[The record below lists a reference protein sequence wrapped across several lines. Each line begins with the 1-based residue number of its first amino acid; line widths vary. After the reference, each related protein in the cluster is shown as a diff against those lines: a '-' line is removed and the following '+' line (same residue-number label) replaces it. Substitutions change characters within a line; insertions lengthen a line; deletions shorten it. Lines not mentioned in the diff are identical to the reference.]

1 MHCTRKITDD
11 LIWVGGNDRRLAMF
25 EGVYSVP
32 DGVSYNSYLLLD
44 EMTVLFDTVDRA
56 VDKVFFENLTY
67 ALGGRALD
75 FVVVSHMEPDHS
87 ATLRELLLRYPDAVV
102 VCNQKAHD
110 MMLRFGYV
118 DSSRKPYLVKEGD
131 VMRTGKH
138 EFTFIM
144 APMVHWPEVMM
155 TLDTTTGTLFTA
167 DAFGTFGALNG
178 NLFADEVDFFAD
190 YLGEARRYYTNIV
203 GKYGVQVQA
212 VLKKAAAA
220 DIKMLCP
227 LHGFVWR
234 RNLGDYIEYYQ
245 KWSSYEPEDYG
256 VMIAY
261 ASVYGNTEN
270 AAEILAVKL
279 RERGIRVDMM
289 DVSVKPASE
298 LVSAAF
304 RYSHLVFAS
313 TTYNA
318 EIFVRMEEALRDLT
332 AHGIRNR
339 TVAFI
344 ENGSWAATSGRKMRA
359 LFEECKNMTFI
370 DSVVS
375 LKSSLAESQ
384 LAELDALADAI
395 VVSFPADRLPMG
407 SAAGTA
413 GSTDDAQA
421 AGKNDPTALFKLSY
435 GLFVVTTN
443 DGNRDNG
450 CITNTAIQA
459 ASGPNR
465 IAIAVN
471 KQNYTHDLIVRTGLF
486 NVSVLTQSAEFD
498 LFKRFGFASGRD
510 TDKFAGFD
518 SVKRT
523 ANGLL
528 AVTAA
533 TNAVFSCKVV
543 SILDCGSHSL
553 FLADITESEVLSNE
567 PSVTYEYYF
576 AHIKPKPQKSETPK
590 TKWVCKICGYE
601 YEGEELPDDFICP
614 LCKHGKDDFE
624 KVVG

>member
-1 MHCTRKITDD
+1 MYCTRKVTDD
-11 LIWVGGNDRRLAMF
+11 LYWVGGNDRRLAMF

-56 VDKVFFENLTY
+56 VDKVFFENLTHV
-67 ALGGRALD
+67 LNGRELD

-87 ATLRELLLRYPDAVV
+87 ATLRELLLRYPDCVV
-102 VCNQKAHD
+102 VCNQKSFD
-110 MMLRFGYV
+110 MMIRFGYV
-118 DSSRKPYLVKEGD
+118 DASRKPYLVKEGD
-131 VMRTGKH
+131 VMRTGRH
-138 EFTFIM
+138 EFTFVM

-155 TLDTTTGTLFTA
+155 TYDKTTGTLFTA

-178 NLFADEVDFFAD
+178 NLFADEVDFFRD
-190 YLGEARRYYTNIV
+190 YLDEARRYYTNIV
-203 GKYGVQVQA
+203 GKYGAQVQA
-212 VLKKAAAA
+212 VLKKAAALE
-220 DIKMLCP
+220 IRMLCP

-234 RNLGDYIEYYQ
+234 RNLGDYIEYYD
-245 KWSSYEPEDYG
+245 KWSRYDPEETG

-279 RERGIRVDMM
+279 RERGAKVTMF

-298 LVSAAF
+298 IVSASF
-304 RYSHLVFAS
+304 RYSHLVFAA

-318 EIFVRMEEALRDLT
+318 EIFVRMDEALRDLV
-332 AHGIRNR
+332 AHNIRNR
-339 TVAFI
+339 TIAFL
-344 ENGSWAATSGRKMRA
+344 ENGTWAAQSGRKMRA
-359 LFEECKNMTFI
+359 LFEECKDM
-370 DSVVS
+370 SYVEPLVS

-384 LAELDALADAI
+384 LSELDTLADSLIATFP
-395 VVSFPADRLPMG
+395 VTEGAAVSDAPA
-407 SAAGTA
+407 AA
-413 GSTDDAQA
+413 GSTDPA
-421 AGKNDPTALFKLSY
+421 ALFKLSY
-435 GLFVVTTN
+435 GLFVISTREG
-443 DGNRDNG
+443 DRDNG
-450 CITNTAIQA
+450 CITNTTIQA

-465 IAIAVN
+465 LAIAVN
-471 KQNYTHDLIVRTGLF
+471 KANYTHDLIVRTGVF
-486 NVSVLTQSAEFD
+486 NVSVLTESAEFD

-510 TDKFAGFD
+510 TDKYAGFED
-518 SVKRT
+518 VKRT
-523 ANGLL
+523 SNGLL
-528 AVTAA
+528 AITKS

-543 SILDCGSHSL
+543 SVTDCGSHSI
-553 FLADITESEVLSNE
+553 FLADITESEVLSSE

-576 AHIKPKPQKSETPK
+576 AHIKPKPQRSDTPK